1 MVKMIKLRYK
11 GINGMGIKFYDT
23 LQEFMS
29 EVGSFFI
36 YSSEKHKLNYKVLEF
51 IVNGLDV
58 AKPNMTL
65 RELFKMYESRG
76 VNFTMKGA
84 IA

>member
-11 GINGMGIKFYDT
+11 GINGMGIKLYDT

-29 EVGSFFI
+29 EVGSFFN
-36 YSSEKHKLNYKVLEF
+36 YQSEKHKLNYEVLEF
-51 IVNGLDV
+51 IVCGSDV
-58 AKPNMTL
+58 AEPNMTIGK
-65 RELFKMYESRG
+65 LFQMYVRRG